1 MSKILQFVYFLCYGL
16 AAVAIA
22 VMAPRIFPGTPHSVA
37 WLAGTVVFLSGAL
50 MHEIASRCYHAS
62 LDRRR
67 LVLLHRAYQDAT
79 SELER
84 LAMELR
90 VLKEHAADADA
101 FALTRAGEEVPRAP
115 VVERALPAAPKSERL
130 AERPAPVIDDLA
142 VEAGG
147 TASERTLLQSLV
159 QRLYS
164 VPGASGGRSAGGRTA
179 VVSGSLIER
188 EILNAVRDGLRHS
201 HLQLFVQPVVTLP
214 QRKQRH
220 YDCALSIASDRGDI
234 LPPGQYEPIVRD
246 SGLTL
251 AVDATVLFRTVQ
263 LLAKIETVEPGSY
276 YFCRLPP
283 ACLSDR
289 AFFGDFLGYL
299 EDTDDLISYMAF
311 AFREEDLI
319 DLDDAA
325 ANVIGSLV
333 DLGFHLCIE
342 GLRNF
347 DVDASQLAESGV
359 RFVKI
364 DAGMLMPAI
373 TGEAEAV
380 RLRRLKAGLDA
391 AGIDLI
397 VANVANEQLLVELLD
412 FDIEFGQGPL
422 FGEARKIRG
431 ASVPPAEPRR
441 ERM

>member
-1 MSKILQFVYFLCYGL
+1 
-16 AAVAIA
+16 
-22 VMAPRIFPGTPHSVA
+22 
-37 WLAGTVVFLSGAL
+37 
-50 MHEIASRCYHAS
+50 
-62 LDRRR
+62 
-67 LVLLHRAYQDAT
+67 
-79 SELER
+79 
-84 LAMELR
+84 
-90 VLKEHAADADA
+90 
-101 FALTRAGEEVPRAP
+101 
-115 VVERALPAAPKSERL
+115 
-130 AERPAPVIDDLA
+130 
-142 VEAGG
+142 
-147 TASERTLLQSLV
+147 
-159 QRLYS
+159 
-164 VPGASGGRSAGGRTA
+164 VPGASGGRSVGGRTA

-201 HLQLFVQPVVTLP
+201 HLQLYVQPVVTLP

-263 LLAKIETVEPGSY
+263 LLAKIETVDPGSY
-276 YFCRLPP
+276 YFCRVPP
-283 ACLSDR
+283 ASLSDR
-289 AFFGDFLGYL
+289 AFFGDFLRYL

-325 ANVIGSLV
+325 ANVIGTLV

-373 TGEAEAV
+373 TGEAEAA

-431 ASVPPAEPRR
+431 APVPPAEPRR

>member
-1 MSKILQFVYFLCYGL
+1 MSKILQVFYFLCYGL
-16 AAVAIA
+16 AAVAIG
-22 VMAPRIFPGTPHSVA
+22 VMAPRIFPGTPHSIA

-84 LAMELR
+84 LAMEVR
-90 VLKEHAADADA
+90 MLKEHAADAEA
-101 FALTRAGEEVPRAP
+101 LALTRSVEEAAPVP
-115 VVERALPAAPKSERL
+115 VVERPLPAAPKPERL
-130 AERPAPVIDDLA
+130 AERSAPVMDDLA
-142 VEAGG
+142 VETGG

-159 QRLYS
+159 QRLYA
-164 VPGASGGRSAGGRTA
+164 VPGASGGRNAGGWTA

-201 HLQLFVQPVVTLP
+201 HLQLYVQPVVTLP

-263 LLAKIETVEPGSY
+263 LLAKTETVEPGSY
-276 YFCRLPP
+276 YFCRVPP

-325 ANVIGSLV
+325 ATVIGSLV
-333 DLGFHLCIE
+333 DLGFQLCIE

-373 TGEAEAV
+373 TGEAEAA

-431 ASVPPAEPRR
+431 APVPPAEPRR